1 MHALGIDFVQ
11 SLSCQ
16 SSNQFKARL
25 IAAPEKS
32 PRRIGRYLIIG
43 ITCVIG
49 LLFIH
54 YLTLKV
60 GFFRVKQISV
70 SGNEHYTQKEVIAAL
85 DLRARQSDVHTISGS
100 VVEQQLK
107 QKLSYVKQAHV
118 SKSILKRSLT
128 LEITE
133 REPVALLEYPENSS
147 IRFVLVDLEGYVLE
161 YIESLPASSSIV
173 TIITTEQQVP
183 SVGDRVDA
191 DSVQLALNVLNLALT
206 LVPEIVPTLQ
216 TIDTNRPDKITLQFS
231 NLPIVWISS
240 DFIQTGIYHISLF
253 IKNQTILMEQG
264 QHTSNPLG
272 GYLDARFKDAIYWGG
287 R

>member
-1 MHALGIDFVQ
+1 VQ

-32 PRRIGRYLIIG
+32 PRRVGRYLIIG

-85 DLRARQSDVHTISGS
+85 DLSSRQSDVHTISRS
-100 VVEQQLK
+100 AIEQRLK
-107 QKLSYVKQAHV
+107 QKLSYVKQAHL
-118 SKSILKRSLT
+118 SKSILKRSLM

-133 REPVALLEYPENSS
+133 REPVALLKYPENSP

-161 YIESLPASSSIV
+161 YMESLPASNSIV
-173 TIITTEQQVP
+173 TIISTDQQVH
-183 SVGDRVDA
+183 SVGDRVDS
-191 DSVQLALNVLNLALT
+191 DSVQLALNVLKLALS
-206 LVPEIVPTLQ
+206 LAPEIVPTLQ

-231 NLPIVWISS
+231 NLPIVWVSS

-253 IKNQTILMEQG
+253 IKNQTMLVEKG
-264 QHTSNPLG
+264 QRTSNPLN

>member
-1 MHALGIDFVQ
+1 MQ

-32 PRRIGRYLIIG
+32 PRRVGRYLIIG
-43 ITCVIG
+43 ITCLIG

-54 YLTLKV
+54 YFTLKV

-70 SGNEHYTQKEVIAAL
+70 SGNEHYTQNEVIAAL
-85 DLRARQSDVHTISGS
+85 DLSSRQSDVHTISRS
-100 VVEQQLK
+100 AIEQRLK
-107 QKLSYVKQAHV
+107 QKLSYVKQAHL
-118 SKSILKRSLT
+118 SKSILKRSLM

-133 REPVALLEYPENSS
+133 REPVALLKYPENSP

-161 YIESLPASSSIV
+161 YVESLPASSSIV
-173 TIITTEQQVP
+173 TIISTEQQVP
-183 SVGDRVDA
+183 SVGDRVDS
-191 DSVQLALNVLNLALT
+191 DSVQLALNVLNLALS
-206 LVPEIVPTLQ
+206 LAPEIVSPLQ
-216 TIDTNRPDKITLQFS
+216 TIDTNRSDKITLQFS
-231 NLPIVWISS
+231 NLPIVWVSS

-253 IKNQTILMEQG
+253 IKNQTMLVEKG
-264 QHTSNPLG
+264 QRTSNPLN

>member
-1 MHALGIDFVQ
+1 MQ
-11 SLSCQ
+11 SSSCQ
-16 SSNQFKARL
+16 SSSQFKVRL
-25 IAAPEKS
+25 VSAPEQP
-32 PRRIGRYLIIG
+32 PRRAGRYFIIG

-60 GFFRVKQISV
+60 GLFRVKQISV
-70 SGNEHYTQKEVIAAL
+70 SGNAHYTQKEVIAAL
-85 DLRARQSDVHTISGS
+85 DLSSRQSDVHTISRS
-100 VVEQQLK
+100 IVEQRLK
-107 QKLSYVKQAHV
+107 QKLSYVKQAHL

-133 REPVALLEYPENSS
+133 REPVALLKYPENSP

-173 TIITTEQQVP
+173 TIVSTEQHVP
-183 SVGDRVDA
+183 SVGDRVDS
-191 DSVQLALNVLNLALT
+191 DSVQLALNVLNLALS
-206 LVPEIVPTLQ
+206 LAPEIIPTLE
-216 TIDTNRPDKITLQFS
+216 TIDTNQPDKITLQFS

-240 DFIQTGIYHISLF
+240 DFIETGTYHIGLF
-253 IKNQTILMEQG
+253 IKNQTMLMERG
-264 QHTSNPLG
+264 QHTPNPLD

-287 R
+287 Q

>member
-1 MHALGIDFVQ
+1 MQ

-32 PRRIGRYLIIG
+32 PRRVGRYLIIG

-60 GFFRVKQISV
+60 GVFHVKQILI

-85 DLRARQSDVHTISGS
+85 DLSSRQSDVHTISRS
-100 VVEQQLK
+100 VVEQRLK
-107 QKLSYVKQAHV
+107 QKLSYVKQAHL

-133 REPVALLEYPENSS
+133 REPVALLKYPGNNP

-161 YIESLPASSSIV
+161 YIDSLPASNSIV
-173 TIITTEQQVP
+173 TITSAEQQVP

-191 DSVQLALNVLNLALT
+191 DSVQLALNVLNLALS
-206 LVPEIVPTLQ
+206 LAPKIVPTLE
-216 TIDTNRPDKITLQFS
+216 TIDTNRSDKITLQFS

-240 DFIQTGIYHISLF
+240 DFIKTGIYHIDLF
-253 IKNQTILMEQG
+253 MKNQTILMEKG
-264 QHTSNPLG
+264 QHTSNPLN

>member
-1 MHALGIDFVQ
+1 MQ

-25 IAAPEKS
+25 IAVPEKS
-32 PRRIGRYLIIG
+32 PRRAGRYLIIG

-85 DLRARQSDVHTISGS
+85 DLSSRQSDVHTISRS

-107 QKLSYVKQAHV
+107 QKLSYVKQAHL

-133 REPVALLEYPENSS
+133 REPVALLKYPDSS
-147 IRFVLVDLEGYVLE
+147 PIRFVLVDLEGYVLE
-161 YIESLPASSSIV
+161 YMESLPASNSIV
-173 TIITTEQQVP
+173 TIISTDQQVH
-183 SVGDRVDA
+183 SVGDRVDS
-191 DSVQLALNVLNLALT
+191 DSVQLALNVLKLALS
-206 LVPEIVPTLQ
+206 LAPEIVPTLQ

-240 DFIQTGIYHISLF
+240 DFIKTGIYHISLF
-253 IKNQTILMEQG
+253 IKNQMMLMEKG
-264 QHTSNPLG
+264 QHTSNPLN

>member
-1 MHALGIDFVQ
+1 VQ
-11 SLSCQ
+11 FSSLQ
-16 SSNQFKARL
+16 SSNRFKDRL
-25 IAAPEKS
+25 LPAPEEA
-32 PRRIGRYLIIG
+32 PCYVGRYLIIG
-43 ITCVIG
+43 ITCIIG

-85 DLRARQSDVHTISGS
+85 DLSSRQSDVHTISRS
-100 VVEQQLK
+100 AIEQRLK
-107 QKLSYVKQAHV
+107 QKLSYVKQAHL

-133 REPVALLEYPENSS
+133 REPVALLKYPENSP

-173 TIITTEQQVP
+173 TIISAEQQVP
-183 SVGDRVDA
+183 SVGDRVDS
-191 DSVQLALNVLNLALT
+191 DSVQLALNVLNLALS
-206 LVPEIVPTLQ
+206 LAPEVVSTLQ

-240 DFIQTGIYHISLF
+240 DFIKTGIYHINLF
-253 IKNQTILMEQG
+253 MKNQAILTKKG
-264 QHTSNPLG
+264 QHTSNPLN
-272 GYLDARFKDAIYWGG
+272 GYLDARFDDAMYWGG
-287 R
+287 Q

>member
-1 MHALGIDFVQ
+1 VQ

-25 IAAPEKS
+25 IAVPEKS
-32 PRRIGRYLIIG
+32 PRRAGRYLIIG

-85 DLRARQSDVHTISGS
+85 DLSSRQSDVHTISRS

-107 QKLSYVKQAHV
+107 QKLSYVKQAHL

-133 REPVALLEYPENSS
+133 REPVALLKYPDSS
-147 IRFVLVDLEGYVLE
+147 PIRFVLVDLEGYVLE
-161 YIESLPASSSIV
+161 YMESLPASNSIV
-173 TIITTEQQVP
+173 TIISTDQQVH
-183 SVGDRVDA
+183 SVGDRVDS
-191 DSVQLALNVLNLALT
+191 DSVQLALNVLKLALS
-206 LVPEIVPTLQ
+206 LAPEIVPTLQ

-231 NLPIVWISS
+231 NLPIVWVSS

-253 IKNQTILMEQG
+253 IKNQTMLVEKG
-264 QHTSNPLG
+264 QRTSNPLN

>member
-1 MHALGIDFVQ
+1 MQ

-16 SSNQFKARL
+16 SSSQFKARL
-25 IAAPEKS
+25 ITAPEKS
-32 PRRIGRYLIIG
+32 PRRFRRYLIIG

-49 LLFIH
+49 LLFVH

-85 DLRARQSDVHTISGS
+85 GLSSRQSDVHTISRP
-100 VVEQQLK
+100 VIEQRLK
-107 QKLSYVKQAHV
+107 QKLSYVKQAHL

-128 LEITE
+128 LKITE
-133 REPVALLEYPENSS
+133 REPVALLEYPENSPV
-147 IRFVLVDLEGYVLE
+147 RFALVDLEGYVLE

-173 TIITTEQQVP
+173 TIITAEQPVP
-183 SVGDRVDA
+183 SSVGDRVDA
-191 DSVQLALNVLNLALT
+191 DSVQLALNVLNLALS
-206 LVPEIVPTLQ
+206 LAPEIVPTLQ

-253 IKNQTILMEQG
+253 IKKQTILMETG
-264 QHTSNPLG
+264 QHTSNPLD
-272 GYLDARFKDAIYWGG
+272 GYVDARFRDAIYWGG

>member
-1 MHALGIDFVQ
+1 MQ

-16 SSNQFKARL
+16 SSNQFKSRL
-25 IAAPEKS
+25 VAAPEKS
-32 PRRIGRYLIIG
+32 PRRVGRYLIIG

-54 YLTLKV
+54 YLTLKI

-70 SGNEHYTQKEVIAAL
+70 SGNEHYTQNEVIAAL
-85 DLRARQSDVHTISGS
+85 DLSYRQSDVHTISRS
-100 VVEQQLK
+100 TIEQQLK
-107 QKLSYVKQAHV
+107 QKLSYVKQAHL

-133 REPVALLEYPENSS
+133 REPVALVEYPENSS
-147 IRFVLVDLEGYVLE
+147 TRLVLVDLEGYVLE
-161 YIESLPASSSIV
+161 YIDSLPASGSIV
-173 TIITTEQQVP
+173 TIINTEQQVP

-191 DSVQLALNVLNLALT
+191 DSVQLALNVLNLALK
-206 LVPEIVPTLQ
+206 LAPEIASTLQ
-216 TIDTNRPDKITLQFS
+216 TIDTNQPDKITLQFS

-240 DFIQTGIYHISLF
+240 DFIETSIYHIGLF
-253 IKNQTILMEQG
+253 IKNQTMHTEKG
-264 QHTSNPLG
+264 QHTSNPLD

>member
-1 MHALGIDFVQ
+1 MQ

-32 PRRIGRYLIIG
+32 PRRVGRYLIIG
-43 ITCVIG
+43 VTCVIG
-49 LLFIH
+49 LLFVH

-85 DLRARQSDVHTISGS
+85 DLSSRQSDVHTISRS
-100 VVEQQLK
+100 AIEQRLK
-107 QKLSYVKQAHV
+107 QKLSYVKQAHL
-118 SKSILKRSLT
+118 SKSILKRSLM

-133 REPVALLEYPENSS
+133 REPVALLKYPENSP

-161 YIESLPASSSIV
+161 YVESLPASSSIV
-173 TIITTEQQVP
+173 TIISTEQQVP
-183 SVGDRVDA
+183 SVGDRVDS
-191 DSVQLALNVLNLALT
+191 DSVQLALNVLNLALS
-206 LVPEIVPTLQ
+206 LAPEIVSTLQ
-216 TIDTNRPDKITLQFS
+216 TIDTNRSDKITLQFS
-231 NLPIVWISS
+231 NLPTVWISS

-253 IKNQTILMEQG
+253 IKNQTMFVEKG
-264 QHTSNPLG
+264 QRTSNPLN

>member
-1 MHALGIDFVQ
+1 MQ

-32 PRRIGRYLIIG
+32 PRRVGRYLIIG

-60 GFFRVKQISV
+60 GFFRVKQILV

-85 DLRARQSDVHTISGS
+85 DLSSHQSDVHTISRS
-100 VVEQQLK
+100 VVEQRLK
-107 QKLSYVKQAHV
+107 RKLSYVKQAHL

-133 REPVALLEYPENSS
+133 REPVALLKYPDNNP

-161 YIESLPASSSIV
+161 YVESLPASNSIV
-173 TIITTEQQVP
+173 MIISAEQQVP
-183 SVGDRVDA
+183 RVGDRVDA
-191 DSVQLALNVLNLALT
+191 DSVQLALNVLNLALS
-206 LVPEIVPTLQ
+206 LAPEIVPTLQ
-216 TIDTNRPDKITLQFS
+216 IIDTNRSDKITLQFS

-240 DFIQTGIYHISLF
+240 DFIKTGIYHIDLF
-253 IKNQTILMEQG
+253 IKNQTILMEKG
-264 QHTSNPLG
+264 QHTSNPLN

>member
-1 MHALGIDFVQ
+1 MQ

-32 PRRIGRYLIIG
+32 PRRVGRYLIIG

-49 LLFIH
+49 LLFIY
-54 YLTLKV
+54 YLTLEV

-85 DLRARQSDVHTISGS
+85 DLSSRQSDVHTISRS
-100 VVEQQLK
+100 VIEQRLK
-107 QKLSYVKQAHV
+107 QKLSYVKQAHL
-118 SKSILKRSLT
+118 SKSILKRSLM

-133 REPVALLEYPENSS
+133 REPVALLKYPENSP

-161 YIESLPASSSIV
+161 YVESLPASSSIV
-173 TIITTEQQVP
+173 TIISTEQQVP
-183 SVGDRVDA
+183 SVGDRVDS
-191 DSVQLALNVLNLALT
+191 DSVHLALNVLNLVLSLA
-206 LVPEIVPTLQ
+206 PEIVSTLQ
-216 TIDTNRPDKITLQFS
+216 TIDTNRSDKITLQFS

-240 DFIQTGIYHISLF
+240 DFIQTGVYHISLF
-253 IKNQTILMEQG
+253 IKNQTMLVEKG
-264 QHTSNPLG
+264 QRTSNPLN
-272 GYLDARFKDAIYWGG
+272 GYLDARFKGAIYWGG

>member
-1 MHALGIDFVQ
+1 MQ

-32 PRRIGRYLIIG
+32 PRRVGRYLIIG

-85 DLRARQSDVHTISGS
+85 DLSSRQSDVHTISRS
-100 VVEQQLK
+100 AIEQRLK
-107 QKLSYVKQAHV
+107 QKLSYVKQAHL
-118 SKSILKRSLT
+118 SKSILKRSLM

-133 REPVALLEYPENSS
+133 REPVALLKYPENSP

-161 YIESLPASSSIV
+161 YVESLLASSSIV
-173 TIITTEQQVP
+173 TIISTEQQVP
-183 SVGDRVDA
+183 SVGDRVDS
-191 DSVQLALNVLNLALT
+191 DSVQLALNVLNLALS
-206 LVPEIVPTLQ
+206 LAPEIVSTLQ
-216 TIDTNRPDKITLQFS
+216 TIDTNRSDKITLRFS
-231 NLPIVWISS
+231 NLPIVWVSS

-253 IKNQTILMEQG
+253 IKNQTMLVEKG
-264 QHTSNPLG
+264 QRTSNPLN

>member
-1 MHALGIDFVQ
+1 MQ

-16 SSNQFKARL
+16 SSNRFKARL

-32 PRRIGRYLIIG
+32 PRRVGRYLIIG

-60 GFFRVKQISV
+60 GLLRVKEISV
-70 SGNEHYTQKEVIAAL
+70 SGNEHYTEKEVIAAL
-85 DLRARQSDVHTISGS
+85 DLSPRQSDVHTISRS

-107 QKLSYVKQAHV
+107 QKLSYVKQAHL

-133 REPVALLEYPENSS
+133 REPVALLEYPENSP
-147 IRFVLVDLEGYVLE
+147 IRFALVDLEGYVLE
-161 YIESLPASSSIV
+161 YVESLPAPSSIV
-173 TIITTEQQVP
+173 TIVSPEPQVP

-191 DSVQLALNVLNLALT
+191 DGVQLALNVLNLVLRLA
-206 LVPEIVPTLQ
+206 PEIVPTLS
-216 TIDTNRPDKITLQFS
+216 TIDAKRPDKITLQFS

-240 DFIQTGIYHISLF
+240 DFIETGIYYIGLF
-253 IKNQTILMEQG
+253 IENQTTLMEKG
-264 QHTSNPLG
+264 QHTSNPLD
-272 GYLDARFKDAIYWGG
+272 GYLDTRFKDAIYWGG

>member
-1 MHALGIDFVQ
+1 VQ

-25 IAAPEKS
+25 IAVPEKS
-32 PRRIGRYLIIG
+32 PRRAGRYLIIG

-85 DLRARQSDVHTISGS
+85 DLSSRQSDVHTISRS
-100 VVEQQLK
+100 AIEQRLK
-107 QKLSYVKQAHV
+107 QKLSYVKQAHL

-133 REPVALLEYPENSS
+133 REPVALLKYPDSS
-147 IRFVLVDLEGYVLE
+147 PIRFVLVDLEGYVLE
-161 YIESLPASSSIV
+161 YMESLPASNSIV
-173 TIITTEQQVP
+173 TIISTDQQVH
-183 SVGDRVDA
+183 SVGDRVDS
-191 DSVQLALNVLNLALT
+191 DSVQLALNVLNLALS
-206 LVPEIVPTLQ
+206 LAPEIVSTLQ
-216 TIDTNRPDKITLQFS
+216 TIDTNRLDKITLQFS
-231 NLPIVWISS
+231 NLPIVWVSS

-253 IKNQTILMEQG
+253 IKNQTMLVEKG
-264 QHTSNPLG
+264 QRTSNPLN

>member
-1 MHALGIDFVQ
+1 MQ

-16 SSNQFKARL
+16 SSSQFKSRL
-25 IAAPEKS
+25 VSAPQEP
-32 PRRIGRYLIIG
+32 PRRVGRYLMIG

-54 YLTLKV
+54 YLTLKS
-60 GFFRVKQISV
+60 GLFRVKQISV

-85 DLRARQSDVHTISGS
+85 DLSSRQSDVHTISTS
-100 VVEQQLK
+100 VIEQRLK
-107 QKLSYVKQAHV
+107 QKLSYVKQAHL

-133 REPVALLEYPENSS
+133 REPVALLKYPENSF

-173 TIITTEQQVP
+173 TIITTEQHVP
-183 SVGDRVDA
+183 SVGNRVDV
-191 DSVQLALNVLNLALT
+191 DSVQLALNVLNLALS
-206 LVPEIVPTLQ
+206 LAPEIIPTLQ
-216 TIDTNRPDKITLQFS
+216 TIDTNQPDKITLQFS
-231 NLPIVWISS
+231 NLPVVWISS
-240 DFIQTGIYHISLF
+240 DFIENGIYHIGLF
-253 IKNQTILMEQG
+253 IKNQTTLTEKG
-264 QHTSNPLG
+264 QHTSNPLD

-287 R
+287 Q

>member
-1 MHALGIDFVQ
+1 MQ

-16 SSNQFKARL
+16 SSSQFKTRL

-32 PRRIGRYLIIG
+32 PRRVGRYLIIG

-49 LLFIH
+49 LLFVH

-60 GFFRVKQISV
+60 GFFRVKQISI

-85 DLRARQSDVHTISGS
+85 DLSSHQSDVHTISRS
-100 VVEQQLK
+100 VVEQRLK
-107 QKLSYVKQAHV
+107 QKLSYVKQAHL

-133 REPVALLEYPENSS
+133 REPVALLEYPENSP

-161 YIESLPASSSIV
+161 YIDSLPASSSIV
-173 TIITTEQQVP
+173 TIVTTEQQVS

-191 DSVQLALNVLNLALT
+191 DGVQLALNVLNLALS
-206 LVPEIVPTLQ
+206 LAPEIVPTLHM
-216 TIDTNRPDKITLQFS
+216 IDANRPDKITLQFS
-231 NLPIVWISS
+231 NFPNVWISS

-253 IKNQTILMEQG
+253 IKNQTVLMETG
-264 QHTSNPLG
+264 QHTSNPLD
-272 GYLDARFKDAIYWGG
+272 GYVDARFRDAIYWGG

>member
-1 MHALGIDFVQ
+1 VQ

-25 IAAPEKS
+25 IAVPEKS
-32 PRRIGRYLIIG
+32 PRRAGRYLIIG

-85 DLRARQSDVHTISGS
+85 DLSSRQSDVHTISRS
-100 VVEQQLK
+100 AIEQRLK
-107 QKLSYVKQAHV
+107 QKLSYVKQAHL
-118 SKSILKRSLT
+118 SKSILKRSLM

-133 REPVALLEYPENSS
+133 REPVALLKYPENSP

-161 YIESLPASSSIV
+161 YMESLPASNSIV
-173 TIITTEQQVP
+173 TIISTDQQVH
-183 SVGDRVDA
+183 SVGDRVDS
-191 DSVQLALNVLNLALT
+191 DSVQLALNVLNLALS
-206 LVPEIVPTLQ
+206 LAPEIVSTLQ
-216 TIDTNRPDKITLQFS
+216 TIDTNRLDKITLQFS
-231 NLPIVWISS
+231 NLPIVWVSS

-253 IKNQTILMEQG
+253 IKNQTMLVEKG
-264 QHTSNPLG
+264 QRTSNPLN

>member
-1 MHALGIDFVQ
+1 MQ

-32 PRRIGRYLIIG
+32 PRRVGRYLIIG

-85 DLRARQSDVHTISGS
+85 DLSSRQSDVHTISRS
-100 VVEQQLK
+100 AIEQRLK
-107 QKLSYVKQAHV
+107 QKLSYVKQAHL
-118 SKSILKRSLT
+118 SKSILKRSLM

-133 REPVALLEYPENSS
+133 REPVALLKYPENSP

-161 YIESLPASSSIV
+161 YVESLPASSSIV
-173 TIITTEQQVP
+173 TIISTEQQVP
-183 SVGDRVDA
+183 SVGDRVDS
-191 DSVQLALNVLNLALT
+191 DSVQLALNVLNLALS
-206 LVPEIVPTLQ
+206 LAPEVVSTLQ
-216 TIDTNRPDKITLQFS
+216 TIDTNRSDKITLQFS
-231 NLPIVWISS
+231 NLPIVWVSS

-253 IKNQTILMEQG
+253 IRNQTMLVEKG
-264 QHTSNPLG
+264 QRTSNPLN